1 MKDNR
6 LTKIV
11 SFLKEIEGFKT
22 IYRRILLD
30 KRRNESD
37 AEHTWHLCMFGLLLN
52 KELDLNLD
60 LSKVFKLALLHDLP
74 ELYAGDTYAFDD
86 EGKKTKAE
94 REEKAAKELFG
105 ILPEDLG
112 EELYK
117 LFREYEECK
126 SPEAKFVKAIDKIQP
141 ILSNVCT
148 NGLTWKENKTTK
160 ETVSNYGVEYIQVDT
175 KLKEMHK
182 NLLKEAEIM
191 DLFYS

>member
-60 LSKVFKLALLHDLP
+60 LSRVFKLALLHDLP

>member
-94 REEKAAKELFG
+94 REEKADKELFS
-105 ILPEDLG
+105 ILTEDLG